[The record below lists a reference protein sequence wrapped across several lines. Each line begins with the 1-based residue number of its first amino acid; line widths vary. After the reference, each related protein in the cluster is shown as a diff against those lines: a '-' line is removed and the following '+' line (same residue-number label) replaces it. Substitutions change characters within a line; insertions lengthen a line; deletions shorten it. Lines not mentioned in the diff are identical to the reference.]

1 MLTRARRGLIV
12 VGNKSTL
19 LNNPVW
25 KKWIEWC
32 EEHKV
37 IVNENNAEIDFNSFE
52 KLKYGRGKKEKKL
65 DYVGQDDF
73 DF

>member
-19 LNNPVW
+19 LNNPIW
-25 KKWIEWC
+25 RKWIEWC

-37 IVNENNAEIDFNSFE
+37 IVDETDTVNFNSFE
-52 KLKYGRGKKEKKL
+52 KPRYVREKKGKKL
-65 DYVGQDDF
+65 DYEDIDDF